1 MHENE
6 EYKKEPHR
14 LEEKMNRYQQEYQ
27 NNQISDEGKLLA
39 DKDFEF
45 MREKIKERPINRKKL
60 VKKTMV
66 TASMAVVFG
75 LIACVTF
82 LVLEP
87 VFSNW
92 LYPEEGPKQ
101 VTFPEVENE
110 MLPEDMLQ
118 SEIQIPFNENTTNVE
133 KGNEESTAEDFTLEV
148 EDYQILYNKLY
159 EIAKEGEKSLVTV
172 TGVTSDVDWFNN
184 TYESKGQTSGLIL
197 ADNGK
202 ELLILADK
210 KTVEEA
216 EVIQVTFCDGEQATA
231 QIRSSDA
238 SIGISIISI
247 PLEGIGEDTK
257 DSIKLADLGSSNSMN
272 LTGSAIIAIGTP
284 MGTNNSVAYGMLTS
298 VGNPISV
305 TDNLYKLMTTDI
317 YGSQNAGGI
326 LLNMT
331 GKVIGIIRMN
341 YNEEDTKNLISA
353 IGITEMKK
361 TIEKLSNGQ
370 QMAYLGIEACNVTV
384 EANIQTG
391 VPFGAY
397 VTEIS
402 MDSPAMQSGIQSGDI
417 IIKMGS
423 QKIENMSQYVDALL
437 AYEPEDE
444 MQVTVMR
451 QVKNEYKEMP
461 FTVKLGVSK

>member
-1 MHENE
+1 MNENE
-6 EYKKEPHR
+6 EQK
-14 LEEKMNRYQQEYQ
+14 LEDKASEYRPENRNDKLNSAGE
-27 NNQISDEGKLLA
+27 LLA

-45 MREKIKERPINRKKL
+45 MREKIKERPINRKRL

-66 TASMAVVFG
+66 TASMAVIFG

-92 LYPEEGPKQ
+92 LYPEEEPKQ
-101 VTFPEVENE
+101 VKFPEVENE

-118 SEIQIPFNENTTNVE
+118 SEIRIPFNENAPNSEGET
-133 KGNEESTAEDFTLEV
+133 EESTEEEDFTLEV
-148 EDYQILYNKLY
+148 EDYQTLYNKLY
-159 EIAKEGEKSLVTV
+159 EIAKESEKSLVTV

-216 EVIQVTFCDGEQATA
+216 EVIQVTFCDGEQAA
-231 QIRSSDA
+231 GQIRASDA
-238 SIGISIISI
+238 TMGLSVISV
-247 PLEGIGEDTK
+247 PLDGIGEDTR
-257 DSIKLADLGSSNSMN
+257 DSIKMAELGSSNSMN
-272 LTGSAIIAIGTP
+272 LSGSAIIAVGTP

-298 VGNPISV
+298 VGNTISV
-305 TDNLYKLMTTDI
+305 TDNVYKLMTTDI
-317 YGSQNAGGI
+317 YGSQTADGI
-326 LLNMT
+326 ILNMA
-331 GKVIGIIRMN
+331 GKVIGIINMN
-341 YNEEDTKNLISA
+341 YNAEDTKNLISA
-353 IGITEMKK
+353 IGITELKK

-370 QMAYLGIEACNVTV
+370 QMAYLGIEAIDVTV
-384 EANIQTG
+384 EANMQIG

-402 MDSPAMQSGIQSGDI
+402 MDSPAMQSGIQSGDVI
-417 IIKMGS
+417 VKMGNE
-423 QKIENMSQYVDALL
+423 KIENMSQYVDALL
-437 AYEPEDE
+437 AYGPEDE
-444 MQVTVMR
+444 MKVTVMR
-451 QVKNEYKEMP
+451 QGKDEYIEMS
-461 FTVKLGVSK
+461 FDVTLGTLK